1 MWNLI
6 VQLAMAT
13 VMVGLTILLHLL
25 GLGLLLS
32 ELRRRG
38 QSALD
43 SRAIIDDATRI
54 ILAGAGLFVLH
65 GIEIWGYAAAYW
77 LLGAISSFESAL
89 YFSITTYST
98 IGYGD
103 IVLDSRWRIMGAI
116 EGVNGVILLGW
127 STAFFVA
134 IVSRIRLLEREME
147 SQK

>member
-1 MWNLI
+1 MWILAS
-6 VQLAMAT
+6 QLGMAT
-13 VMVGLTILLHLL
+13 TMVGLTIILHLL

-38 QSALD
+38 AITGRA
-43 SRAIIDDATRI
+43 RAIVNDAARI
-54 ILAGAGLFVLH
+54 VLAAAGLFLLH
-65 GIEIWGYAAAYW
+65 GVEIWSYAAVYR
-77 LLGAISSFESAL
+77 LLGAIQSFEAAL
-89 YFSITTYST
+89 YFSISTYAT

-103 IVLDSRWRIMGAI
+103 IVLDPRWRIMGAI

-147 SQK
+147 SPR